1 MKSKLLLSKILSY
14 CSSPKL
20 ESPVTSVAL
29 GQSQVS
35 QSLKVTS
42 WCLESESKVK
52 MDDQPIPGLEERFQA
67 LCTQSVYVSSK
78 LFLSLP
84 ILLKNDSEMWE
95 IGSIE
100 GHISHVGGNGQKSA
114 RIIFQHLS

>member
-42 WCLESESKVK
+42 WCLESGSKVK
-52 MDDQPIPGLEERFQA
+52 MDYQPIPGLVERFQA
-67 LCTQSVYVSSK
+67 LCQVLRSVLVK
-78 LFLSLP
+78 LA
-84 ILLKNDSEMWE
+84 NA
-95 IGSIE
+95 
-100 GHISHVGGNGQKSA
+100 QTA
-114 RIIFQHLS
+114 QC

>member
-1 MKSKLLLSKILSY
+1 MKSQLLLSKILSY

-42 WCLESESKVK
+42 WCLESGSKVK
-52 MDDQPIPGLEERFQA
+52 MDYQPIPGLVERFQA
-67 LCTQSVYVSSK
+67 LCVGFTQTEQNPHALTLKGKIVAYQK
-78 LFLSLP
+78 ITPLFL
-84 ILLKNDSEMWE
+84 DY
-95 IGSIE
+95 
-100 GHISHVGGNGQKSA
+100 
-114 RIIFQHLS
+114 FF